1 MAFLLLP
8 LVIVVLASFNSGEM
22 LSFPPQGFSL
32 RWYEHFFNSEPFMNS
47 LFFSLWL
54 AALAMAASTLLG
66 TAAALYVVR
75 FAGRWRDMIRLLI
88 VTRLLLPEILSA
100 VALLFFFYSIGLGK
114 TVTGLVIGHVLI
126 TLPFVFLAVASV
138 LYNFD
143 SSLEEAAR
151 SLGANQLSTFRRVTL
166 PLIKPGVISGAL
178 LAFIVS
184 FDLFAVS
191 LLLKGIGLETLPIQL
206 FDYVTWDFDPTAA
219 AVSTVS
225 IAITMLAVLLIDRI
239 VGLRSLRFL
248 LGRST
253 DGRPRPVRCVV
264 HVAPEAVNAQL
275 GSTEAFTDESKL
287 IAIGIIEVQLPIT
300 PGLVGW
306 RQGNRDAP
314 LRGRVSR
321 AATGRPASDGP
332 HFAQRRELKFRG

>member
-1 MAFLLLP
+1 MADVAANFRVRPGRALFLAFVAAAYCFLLLP

-22 LSFPPQGFSL
+22 LTFPPQGFSF
-32 RWYEHFFNSEPFMNS
+32 RWYTHFFNSEPFMNS

-54 AALAMAASTLLG
+54 AALAMGISTLLG

-75 FAGRWRDMIRLLI
+75 FAGRWRDTIRLLI
-88 VTRLLLPEILSA
+88 VTPLLLPEILSA

-114 TVTGLVIGHVLI
+114 TLTGLVIGHVLI
-126 TLPFVFLAVASV
+126 TLPFVFLAVSSV

-143 SSLEEAAR
+143 TSIEEAAR
-151 SLGANQLSTFRRVTL
+151 SLGANRFTTFRRVTL
-166 PLIKPGVISGAL
+166 PLIKPGVISGSL

-225 IAITMLAVLLIDRI
+225 IVITLFAVLLMDRI
-239 VGLRSLRFL
+239 VGLRSLRF
-248 LGRST
+248 
-253 DGRPRPVRCVV
+253 
-264 HVAPEAVNAQL
+264 
-275 GSTEAFTDESKL
+275 
-287 IAIGIIEVQLPIT
+287 
-300 PGLVGW
+300 
-306 RQGNRDAP
+306 
-314 LRGRVSR
+314 
-321 AATGRPASDGP
+321 
-332 HFAQRRELKFRG
+332 

>member
-1 MAFLLLP
+1 LL
-8 LVIVVLASFNSGEM
+8 
-22 LSFPPQGFSL
+22 
-32 RWYEHFFNSEPFMNS
+32 NS

-75 FAGRWRDMIRLLI
+75 FAGRWRDAIRLLI
-88 VTRLLLPEILSA
+88 VMPLLLPEILSA

-114 TVTGLVIGHVLI
+114 TVIGHVLI

-151 SLGANQLSTFRRVTL
+151 SLGANKLATFRRVTL

-206 FDYVTWDFDPTAA
+206 FHYVTWDFDPTAA

-239 VGLRSLRFL
+239 VGLRSLRF
-248 LGRST
+248 
-253 DGRPRPVRCVV
+253 
-264 HVAPEAVNAQL
+264 
-275 GSTEAFTDESKL
+275 
-287 IAIGIIEVQLPIT
+287 
-300 PGLVGW
+300 
-306 RQGNRDAP
+306 
-314 LRGRVSR
+314 
-321 AATGRPASDGP
+321 
-332 HFAQRRELKFRG
+332 